1 MSESTRSKSPRPG
14 PSLVVRPAREVRL
27 IEESG
32 KVVAYPQP
40 HRTPVLPSG
49 WAPLRREHQQAVLCA
64 CDAADE
70 CLVFRLGSLW
80 ETGAEYRV
88 YRLANELWGGLSV
101 VTKWTTAP
109 GLCNRGPRNQRPHRA
124 GRRQPARG
132 EDCRG
137 LLQLG
142 SSDARTDVAAQR
154 HDGGRTDLAEW
165 AMGDGQWAMGKRARF
180 ALAP

>member
-1 MSESTRSKSPRPG
+1 MNMSESTRSKSPRPG

-70 CLVFRLGSLW
+70 CLAFRLGSLW

-109 GLCNRGPRNQRPHRA
+109 GLCSRGPRNHVLIGLAGDSQRAVRIA
-124 GRRQPARG
+124 V
-132 EDCRG
+132 DFFNWD
-137 LLQLG
+137 LQ
-142 SSDARTDVAAQR
+142 T
-154 HDGGRTDLAEW
+154 H
-165 AMGDGQWAMGKRARF
+165 GQTWRLSVTTGVEQT
-180 ALAP
+180 